1 MLLKAKDF
9 KKIFAAWSKVMTEK
23 MDYLVTLDQVAG
35 DGDLGLTMSDG
46 FGAMDA
52 YESKAD
58 DDADLGQLFFT
69 AGKEM
74 NIHAS
79 SSLGTLI
86 SSGFMEAGKAFKGQ
100 NSMSGCELAKLLEAV
115 EAGIVKRGKAAVG
128 EKTFLDGFHPAVEI
142 MNANTDEEKVLLTL
156 REAASAAQQ
165 GSASTVGM
173 LAKWGRA
180 ARRGEDSRQILD
192 PGSVVAALIVS
203 TLSDTVNAEDFQ

>member
-9 KKIFAAWSKVMTEK
+9 KKIFAAWSRTMTEK

-46 FGAMDA
+46 FGAMHA
-52 YESKAD
+52 YVSQAEE
-58 DDADLGQLFFT
+58 DADLGKLFYQ

-86 SSGFMEAGKAFKGQ
+86 SSGFMEAGKVFKGQ
-100 NSMSGCELAKLLEAV
+100 TELNGCGLAQFLEAI
-115 EAGIVKRGKAAVG
+115 EDGIVKRGKAAVG
-128 EKTFLDGFHPAVEI
+128 EKTFLDGFHPAVEV
-142 MNANTDEEKVLLTL
+142 MLANKDEDRVLLTL

-165 GSASTVGM
+165 GSAATVGM